1 MSFVPKL
8 FCGFVKSLR
17 CVSTQ
22 FYSKKSSLPFALE
35 VCCRDRPQLW
45 FVNDIKGDFGTKHTH
60 RPKRLLELHCL
71 SPVFGSKSAL
81 HLRQLG
87 FSLTSLRFSAT
98 NTAQIRKNG
107 SQAVSVVS
115 LLDVNNVNQAKNLTI
130 TIPLPWKSSDESKM
144 KRLEMLL
151 FGIQDSVLREY
162 YFPTPS

>member
-130 TIPLPWKSSDESKM
+130 TITKKV
-144 KRLEMLL
+144 
-151 FGIQDSVLREY
+151 F
-162 YFPTPS
+162 